1 MPKYV
6 VNFGSI
12 KVGEG
17 KYVNEG
23 EEIELNESDPMVT
36 EKHPVMDVDKEGQ
49 PYQVG
54 KQFVTKVSPVKAPE
68 PQPKLNLGSQRGA
81 DNK

>member
-23 EEIELNESDPMVT
+23 EEIELDEKDPMVT

-54 KQFVTKVSPVKAPE
+54 KQFITKVSPVKPMAA
-68 PQPKLNLGSQRGA
+68 PQPKLNLGGKSGQ
-81 DNK
+81 